1 MRKITF
7 DTLPSA
13 VAEILDRLDRIEKM
27 ISKPLQ
33 INVDKV
39 KKSIIKKGDDIIDL
53 KDAAK
58 ILNVSNASLY
68 SYVKNKRIP
77 FKKEGRRLIFSS
89 TALEEWKQKKSNV
102 RKKKDVEK
110 EISEKISAQ
119 EAQKLFNKP
128 LATIYYLI
136 KSRKLQVLD
145 KKGRTLYY
153 SKKEL
158 SHALKNRLKKSLKKI

>member
-13 VAEILDRLDRIEKM
+13 VAEILDRLDRIEKI

-39 KKSIIKKGDDIIDL
+39 KKSIIKKVDDLIDL

-89 TALEEWKQKKSNV
+89 TALEEWKQKKSNI
-102 RKKKDVEK
+102 KKDVEK
-110 EISEKISAQ
+110 EVSEKISVQ

-153 SKKEL
+153 SQKEL
-158 SHALKNRLKKSLKKI
+158 SQALKNRPKKTPKKI